1 MSPSAP
7 LSDGSA
13 ATTPLLRYKV
23 PSSLPRKDSGKPV
36 KATSTFRYLDLLRLK
51 QGSPVQCLLQA
62 HGPAPPSQS
71 SYAQSVTPLSLRVF
85 LDEEHPFGRSLLLS
99 FSVLLP
105 AAPLQRYSTPCSPDT
120 APSTLWT
127 QTRSS
132 DRKIIALLLAFII
145 SQPLP
150 EPRPPRR
157 SPRSG
162 RACRPAV
169 WSSCRH

>member
-51 QGSPVQCLLQA
+51 QGSPVQCLLRA

-120 APSTLWT
+120 APS
-127 QTRSS
+127 
-132 DRKIIALLLAFII
+132 DRKIIALLLAFIT